1 MHYAIFTVLILS
13 IPAAGLQAETVS
25 FPETGWSLHEGG
37 LRQQA
42 ICINDYSP
50 DRSKIIHLT
59 FAPAVRGYAELLMPN
74 PQMLTGTS
82 GQFKGVL
89 AVEVCSAT
97 AAALRKMSV
106 RIVDDKGEIFQL
118 MQPLQLRPGIWT
130 VLKFELSTNT
140 VFSPVW
146 GGNNDKKI
154 DFPASL
160 CGLTFD
166 FDKGWKGTGKIM
178 IGKLE
183 WIPN

>member
-1 MHYAIFTVLILS
+1 MHNAIFTVLIFS
-13 IPAAGLQAETVS
+13 IPAAGLQAETVA
-25 FPETGWSLHEGG
+25 FPETGWNLHEGG

-42 ICINDYSP
+42 MCINDYSP
-50 DRSKIIHLT
+50 DLSKVIHLT
-59 FAPAVRGYAELLMPN
+59 FVPAVRGYAELPMAK
-74 PQMLTGTS
+74 PQLLARTA

-89 AVEVCSAT
+89 VVEVCSET
-97 AAALRKMSV
+97 AAALRRMSV

-130 VLKFELSTNT
+130 VLKFELSTST
-140 VFSPVW
+140 VFNPVW

-154 DFPASL
+154 DFPVSL